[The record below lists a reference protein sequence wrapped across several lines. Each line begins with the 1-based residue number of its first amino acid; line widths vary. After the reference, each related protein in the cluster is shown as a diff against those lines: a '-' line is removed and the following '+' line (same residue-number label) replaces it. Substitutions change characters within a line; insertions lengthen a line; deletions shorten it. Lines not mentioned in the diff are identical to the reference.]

1 MEKCQNLPK
10 YLVNIINWTSPKIG
24 ARGYEIKFKGYRI
37 DHEETQELQVSKITG
52 KYQNLTKS
60 LEKKKRL
67 RLREKE

>member
-1 MEKCQNLPK
+1 MEKYQNLPK
-10 YLVNIINWTSPKIG
+10 CLENRINWTSPKIG
-24 ARGYEIKFKGYRI
+24 ARIKFKGYRI
-37 DHEETQELQVSKITG
+37 DHEETPELQVSKIPG